1 MNTIVTSQKDILEIC
16 KQLIKE
22 DGVRAVTIRSVAKR
36 AQVSV
41 GSIYNY
47 FPSKEALVAAAVQ
60 AVWVEIIHLSG
71 CTEQEMDFKETM
83 IWLFNGIKQGRD
95 HYPNF
100 FDYHSMGFLSHD
112 HNGPEG
118 SMEEFFQ
125 KIYQTMLTS
134 LYSDSQI
141 NRDVFNEKFTPE
153 GFVTFIFQSFMDSI
167 LRSAFDESYLITIID
182 KLLYPT
188 NET

>member
-1 MNTIVTSQKDILEIC
+1 MNTVVTSQKDILEIC

-22 DGVRAVTIRSVAKR
+22 DGVSAVTIRSVAKR
-36 AQVSV
+36 AQISV

-71 CTEQEMDFKETM
+71 HTEKKMDFKETM

-100 FDYHSMGFLSHD
+100 FDYHSMGFLSND
-112 HNGPEG
+112 HNIPDG

-125 KIYQTMLTS
+125 KIYQTMLKS
-134 LYSDSQI
+134 LYSDSRI
-141 NRDVFNEKFTPE
+141 NHNIFNEQFTPE

-167 LRSAFDESYLITIID
+167 LRLAFDEAYLLTIID
-182 KLLYPT
+182 KVLYST
-188 NET
+188 NDA